1 VVSLLAPRCNA
12 EKNNPCDL
20 VWADAPAG
28 VEAVAESA
36 AARSGHADGM
46 ANGEGVKEASA
57 VRL

>member
-20 VWADAPAG
+20 VWADARA
-28 VEAVAESA
+28 EAVAESA